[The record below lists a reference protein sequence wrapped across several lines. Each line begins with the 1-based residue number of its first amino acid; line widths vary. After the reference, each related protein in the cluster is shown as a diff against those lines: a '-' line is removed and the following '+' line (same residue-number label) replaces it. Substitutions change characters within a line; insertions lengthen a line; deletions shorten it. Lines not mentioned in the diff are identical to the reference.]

1 MSGLHR
7 ERISIQV
14 CLSGYSFK
22 VDGEDGQRSSSSFSS
37 SWLEPGTLFSR
48 REFQRSYP
56 EAELSLFTP
65 KCALVPEKFF
75 AKGNEREL
83 LSRTVRLDA
92 GDSVSYLAV
101 PQYGAVLLYSA
112 EPRQG
117 WSDAILSSLHCS
129 SPQRPEFLPE
139 MYYLLRDLSECE
151 DYNKIIA
158 SLADGWLYL
167 GIAQGRNLQ
176 VANVYRAMD
185 FTTAEY
191 FIFTALKSLQLNPEM
206 SVIRFRTPLE
216 AEQEMSLYRYFRC
229 VERI

>member
-7 ERISIQV
+7 GKISIQV

-22 VDGEDGQRSSSSFSS
+22 VDGEDGERFSS
-37 SWLEPGTLFSR
+37 AWLEPGTLFSR
-48 REFQRSYP
+48 REFRRSYT

-75 AKGNEREL
+75 AEGSGREL
-83 LSRTVRLDA
+83 LSATVPLDA
-92 GDSVSYLAV
+92 GDSVRHLPV
-101 PQYGAVLLYSA
+101 TQYGAVLLYCTYTS
-112 EPRQG
+112 PG
-117 WSDAILSSLHCS
+117 WCDAILCTLRCS
-129 SPQRPEFLPE
+129 AGERPEFLPE
-139 MYYLLRDLSECE
+139 MYYLLRDLSECG
-151 DYNKIIA
+151 DYNKILA
-158 SLADGWLYL
+158 SFADGWLYL
-167 GIAQGRNLQ
+167 AIAQGRNLQ
-176 VANVYRAMD
+176 LANVYRAMD

-206 SVIRFRTPLE
+206 STIRFRTPLE